1 LLSGAAKTLN
11 FVASFFGKVSPAL
24 AKASGGNSFN
34 REDKLAKRQYHLA
47 KMDQKKKDKIAAG
60 LVSER
65 FPEVSGMVINM
76 TYYQKVANPVLMV
89 RTLNVFPT
97 DYAYFLMECA
107 LKDCVDGGFDL
118 TPVISV
124 RWSAA
129 GKMTSCPPAT
139 RASLTKSISI
149 TGKRDSPSAPRKAQ
163 GRVAGRTG
171 AFRPGRCL

>member
-118 TPVISV
+118 TPVISELV
-124 RWSAA
+124 RKRKRSASGSMVCGGENDFLPSGHA
-129 GKMTSCPPAT
+129 
-139 RASLTKSISI
+139 SISYEI
-149 TGKRDSPSAPRKAQ
+149 NINYRKA
-163 GRVAGRTG
+163 G
-171 AFRPGRCL
+171 